1 MKVHYSVPA
10 HFEWLSGPWILLS
23 ANGEYIASNQAMSA
37 LGESTVSA
45 LTSELKLVFTNS
57 SLKKAGHKTTTLTV
71 AGRRFNVDILKQTEE
86 QQFFCLLQNWVK
98 TDDKPDL
105 YSSVFEQSGEAIMIT
120 DADDDIIDVN
130 RAFEFKTGF
139 KLANIRY
146 KKPAFLRSGLNEE
159 QTLENAWCDVKAK
172 GHWSGEIKNRKANGE
187 YYISWLSLSA
197 IKDDSGKVTH
207 HISIFSDITLH
218 IQEHKKFKQLAYHDF
233 LTGLPNRALL
243 EDRFEQFVLHSKR
256 LGQANKCALIFIDI
270 NSFKLIND
278 TYGHQKGDDCLV
290 AIADVLK
297 NSIRA
302 DDTASRF
309 SGDEFVL
316 LLTEI
321 DGESDLQRVIEQV
334 NQGVSVIHHHIG
346 LETPITASL
355 GTAIFPQDA
364 LELDALI
371 QRADTNMYEQ
381 KKLSSG

>member
-1 MKVHYSVPA
+1 MKIHYSVPA

-23 ANGEYIASNQAMSA
+23 ANGEYLVSNQAMSA

-45 LTSELKLVFTNS
+45 LTSELQLVLTNS
-57 SLKKAGHKTTTLTV
+57 SLKKIGHKTTTISV
-71 AGRRFNVDILKQTEE
+71 AGRRFTVDILKQEKE
-86 QQFFCLLQNWVK
+86 QQFFCFFQYWAQI
-98 TDDKPDL
+98 DDRPDL

-130 RAFEFKTGF
+130 RAFELKTGF
-139 KLANIRY
+139 KLTNIRY

-159 QTLENAWCDVKAK
+159 QTLENAWLDVNAK

-197 IKDDSGKVTH
+197 IKDDSDKVTH
-207 HISIFSDITLH
+207 HISIFSDITQH

-256 LGQANKCALIFIDI
+256 LGQANKCALMFIDI

-290 AIADVLK
+290 AIAEVLK
-297 NSIRA
+297 TSIRA

-316 LLTEI
+316 LLTQI
-321 DGESDLQRVIEQV
+321 DGDPDLQRVIEQV
-334 NQGVSVIHHHIG
+334 HQGISVIHQNIG

-355 GTAIFPQDA
+355 GTAIFPEDA
-364 LELDALI
+364 LDLDALI
-371 QRADTNMYEQ
+371 QKADTKMYEH